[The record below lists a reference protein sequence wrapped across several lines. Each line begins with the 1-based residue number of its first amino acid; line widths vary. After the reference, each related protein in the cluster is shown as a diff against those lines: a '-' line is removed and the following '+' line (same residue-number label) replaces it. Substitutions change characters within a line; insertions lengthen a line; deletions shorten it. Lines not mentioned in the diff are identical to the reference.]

1 VKGHRRRRRA
11 KTLRLP
17 AGQAPPPTDSAE
29 SVRIAWNAA
38 RYVSRTKRVAV
49 TGTVSPYGVAIRV
62 EGHAENVEEA
72 VRDLFADP
80 GTKSLMLAGDLLSG
94 LVRMGRARRR
104 RVKSAQM
111 AWLKEVAAAAYL
123 FIKSQ
128 EPLRLDERAPSFQRA
143 ADAFAATLPDWIRPT
158 ARDRRVMLAG
168 FLVYSALRAEWDH
181 SGLKAPLAKLDD
193 PNATPSDVASTF
205 FKRYIKPG
213 LRSFEALDPVRRR
226 LTGTISDPHVRAVL
240 DPWDADEGE
249 TPV

>member
-1 VKGHRRRRRA
+1 MKPRSLRELLHRGQHAVLGARRRSLSARREAIETIAPSGNVKGHRRRRRA

-29 SVRIAWNAA
+29 SVSIAWNAA

-123 FIKSQ
+123 FI
-128 EPLRLDERAPSFQRA
+128 
-143 ADAFAATLPDWIRPT
+143 
-158 ARDRRVMLAG
+158 
-168 FLVYSALRAEWDH
+168 
-181 SGLKAPLAKLDD
+181 
-193 PNATPSDVASTF
+193 
-205 FKRYIKPG
+205 
-213 LRSFEALDPVRRR
+213 
-226 LTGTISDPHVRAVL
+226 
-240 DPWDADEGE
+240 
-249 TPV
+249 